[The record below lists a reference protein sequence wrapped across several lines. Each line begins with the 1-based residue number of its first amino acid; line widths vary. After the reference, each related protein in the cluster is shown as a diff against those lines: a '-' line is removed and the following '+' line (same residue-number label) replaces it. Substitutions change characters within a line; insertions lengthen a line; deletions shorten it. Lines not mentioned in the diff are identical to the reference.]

1 MADIERDRVDSD
13 AAGVGPYARDAERLV
28 PLGDLDGWDIVEG
41 EPDIRG
47 WDVRTVSGREIGSIK
62 ELLIDQDAREVVM
75 LDVDLA
81 GSDEHALVP
90 IRVAEVDR
98 DRRIVR
104 VDSADLRRTSAEAAA
119 EGADELPV
127 PPAITPAEVE
137 RRAEIVTGK
146 DETTLER
153 ENQRDYEEEKRLEA
167 SSEQAPLTDYE
178 RDRARNREAVAKAER
193 RAEENRVR
201 YGQSKEIV
209 IEQRPVVVEETIVR
223 RRALDG
229 SDAAA
234 DETLKRRKDDEI
246 DRPED
251 RI

>member
-1 MADIERDRVDSD
+1 MAHLDELDTALLRELQ
-13 AAGVGPYARDAERLV
+13 RDARRTNR
-28 PLGDLDGWDIVEG
+28 DLAEAIGVAPSTALDRTRSLRQRGV
-41 EPDIRG
+41 IRG
-47 WDVRTVSGREIGSIK
+47 A
-62 ELLIDQDAREVVM
+62 L

-153 ENQRDYEEEKRLEA
+153 ENRRDYEEEKRLEA